1 MACEV
6 VDAEIGKELRS
17 VVERLVALEVDF
29 RSALEEWRREWLLAE
44 LKRAQGNQ
52 CVAARRMGV
61 HRNTVG
67 LELRRA
73 GLAGNRRKSHKAR
86 VLAFAQ
92 TTLDSPTVSPPVRPA
107 PVQNGGSKEVDTKRV
122 S

>member
-44 LKRAQGNQ
+44 LKRAQG
-52 CVAARRMGV
+52 VRGASV
-61 HRNTVG
+61 
-67 LELRRA
+67 RA
-73 GLAGNRRKSHKAR
+73 
-86 VLAFAQ
+86 
-92 TTLDSPTVSPPVRPA
+92 
-107 PVQNGGSKEVDTKRV
+107 
-122 S
+122 